1 MGLQLQVSARSKAAA
16 VPPGGPRRL
25 RELHLF
31 IIAIYIVPGIC
42 RRLQQP
48 HALIRP
54 RHALGAGACLEVG
67 EMDPVLESPSAPTW
81 PLGQAPLFPRDEPQP
96 GHHSLFQQLL
106 DTAAQARLGPP
117 GELSSNCSEW
127 KGRKHLSVATSK
139 GADGSWGKVPAPGHE
154 MRSLRSQGQI
164 PVFSQSTLT
173 SFSNTYKVI
182 ICARPGLSCDKYEHF
197 NPFYNLVNRHYCFTD
212 EEPLAQRSQV
222 TCSRS
227 RN

>member
-81 PLGQAPLFPRDEPQP
+81 PLGQAPLFC
-96 GHHSLFQQLL
+96 
-106 DTAAQARLGPP
+106 PP
-117 GELSSNCSEW
+117 GTSPNQAITHCSSSCWTQQPKLASVPQENFLAIVVSGRVGSICQW
-127 KGRKHLSVATSK
+127 QQAKGLTEA
-139 GADGSWGKVPAPGHE
+139 GARFLPQD
-154 MRSLRSQGQI
+154 MR
-164 PVFSQSTLT
+164 
-173 SFSNTYKVI
+173 
-182 ICARPGLSCDKYEHF
+182 
-197 NPFYNLVNRHYCFTD
+197 
-212 EEPLAQRSQV
+212 
-222 TCSRS
+222 
-227 RN
+227 